1 MKHSPFFPSPAF
13 RLALA
18 LVPALLAPAF
28 ATLRAQGGPQPPPPL
43 MMFYREEIK
52 PGQGAAHAATEAA
65 WGRILTKGK
74 STEHYLGMSSLTGPS
89 EAWFIMGY
97 GSFADWEARQ
107 DEADK
112 NPALKKEV
120 EAISQKDGEHL
131 SGSRSFLGV
140 LRKDL
145 SFGPP
150 VEIGKMRYMRV
161 RTFRVKQ
168 GMGKAFEEGVKTALA
183 AYEKSR
189 FPFSFAFYEVEAGTW
204 SPTYVVL
211 RPMKSLAD
219 MDGLE
224 AADKAF
230 LDALGNE
237 GQKAMQKAFMDTVNG
252 VENQLFAFSPKLSY
266 PGAAVIASDPAFWTP
281 KPPKEP
287 AK

>member
-1 MKHSPFFPSPAF
+1 
-13 RLALA
+13 
-18 LVPALLAPAF
+18 
-28 ATLRAQGGPQPPPPL
+28 
-43 MMFYREEIK
+43 MMFYREEVK
-52 PGQGAAHAATEAA
+52 PGQGAAHAATESA
-65 WGRILTKGK
+65 WSRILAKGK
-74 STEHYLGMSSLTGPS
+74 STDHYLGMSSLTGPP

-107 DEADK
+107 NEADK
-112 NPALKKEV
+112 NPALKKEI
-120 EAISQKDGEHL
+120 EAAAQKDGDHL
-131 SGSRSFLGV
+131 SGSRSFLGT

-168 GMGKAFEEGVKTALA
+168 GMWKPFEEGVKTALA
-183 AYEKSR
+183 AYEKSH
-189 FPFSFAFYEVEAGTW
+189 FSGSFAFYEVAAGAW

-219 MDGLE
+219 MDGME

-230 LDALGNE
+230 QEALGDE
-237 GQKAMQKAFMDTVNG
+237 GRKAMQKVFAEAVAG
-252 VENQLFAFSPKLSY
+252 VENQFFAFSPKLSY
-266 PGAAVIASDPAFWTP
+266 PGASVIASDPDFWAP
-281 KPPKEP
+281 KPAKAP